1 MARFARTVR
10 MREEASM
17 PARPEM
23 LEGIPFFQ
31 TLDGDERAAVAA
43 LMKEARFPR
52 GATVFREKD
61 EGGVLYVIRGGKV
74 ELSVIGED
82 GEKVVVDVLEPG
94 EFFGEMSLLDGGGRS
109 TSAVALED
117 VQTYSLAREEFLG
130 LLRRRADVA
139 LDVMAALARRF
150 RKTDELLRRRMP
162 NPNKVVRQ
170 RETFGERVADSVA
183 KFGGS
188 WSFIF
193 SFAGVL
199 LSWIAVNAILLRNV
213 GNGPFDPYPFILL
226 NLFLSMLAAIQAP
239 VIMMSQNRQDAKDR
253 IRSELDYQVNLKA
266 ELEIMQL
273 HEKFDRLQQEL
284 LEREAGRP
292 GR

>member
-1 MARFARTVR
+1 
-10 MREEASM
+10 M
-17 PARPEM
+17 PARPEI

-43 LMKEARFPR
+43 LMKESRFAK
-52 GATVFREKD
+52 GANIFREK
-61 EGGVLYVIRGGKV
+61 EPGGVLYVIRGGKV

-82 GEKVVVDVLEPG
+82 AAKVVVDVLEPG

-109 TSAVALED
+109 TTAVALDD
-117 VQTYSLAREEFLG
+117 VEAYSLSREEFLG

-150 RKTDELLRRRMP
+150 RKTDDLLRRRVP
-162 NPNKVVRQ
+162 NPNEVADEQ
-170 RETFGERVADSVA
+170 ETFGERVADGVA
-183 KFGGS
+183 RFGGS
-188 WSFIF
+188 WYFIF
-193 SFAGVL
+193 AFGSVL
-199 LSWIAVNAILLRNV
+199 LVWVVINTLLIF
-213 GNGPFDPYPFILL
+213 GKEPFDPYPFILL

-239 VIMMSQNRQDAKDR
+239 VIMMSQNRQDSRDR

-273 HEKFDRLQQEL
+273 HDKFDRLREEL
-284 LEREAGRP
+284 LAAAG
-292 GR
+292 GRSAS

>member
-1 MARFARTVR
+1 
-10 MREEASM
+10 M

>member
-1 MARFARTVR
+1 
-10 MREEASM
+10 M

-23 LEGIPFFQ
+23 LESIPFFQ

-43 LMKEARFPR
+43 LMKEARFGA
-52 GATVFREKD
+52 GATVFREK
-61 EGGVLYVIRGGKV
+61 EPGGVLYVIRAGKV
-74 ELSVIGED
+74 ELSVVGED
-82 GEKVVVDVLEPG
+82 GAKVVVDVLQPG

-109 TSAVALED
+109 TSAVAVDD
-117 VQTYSLAREEFLG
+117 VEAYSLSREEFLG

-162 NPNKVVRQ
+162 NPNEVADE
-170 RETFGERVADSVA
+170 RETFGERVADGVA
-183 KFGGS
+183 RFGGS
-188 WSFIF
+188 WAFIF
-193 SFAGVL
+193 AFATVL
-199 LSWIAVNAILLRNV
+199 LSWVAINTILIM
-213 GNGPFDPYPFILL
+213 GKDAFDPYPFILL

-239 VIMMSQNRQDAKDR
+239 VIMMSQNRQDARDR

-273 HEKFDRLQQEL
+273 HDKFDRLCEEL
-284 LEREAGRP
+284 LAPSRGP
-292 GR
+292 SVS

>member
-74 ELSVIGED
+74 ELSVVGED
-82 GEKVVVDVLEPG
+82 GAKVLVDVLEPG

-109 TSAVALED
+109 TSAVALDD
-117 VQTYSLAREEFLG
+117 VEAYSLSREEFLG

-150 RKTDELLRRRMP
+150 RKTDELLRRRVP
-162 NPNKVVRQ
+162 NPNEVADEQ
-170 RETFGERVADSVA
+170 ETFGERVADGVA
-183 KFGGS
+183 RFGGS
-188 WSFIF
+188 WYFIF
-193 SFAGVL
+193 AFASVL
-199 LSWIAVNAILLRNV
+199 LVWVVINTLLVFRKE
-213 GNGPFDPYPFILL
+213 PFDPYPFILL

-239 VIMMSQNRQDAKDR
+239 VIMMSQNRQDARDR

-273 HEKFDRLQQEL
+273 HDKFDRL
-284 LEREAGRP
+284 REEFLVQDRGRSVS
-292 GR
+292 

>member
-1 MARFARTVR
+1 
-10 MREEASM
+10 M

-239 VIMMSQNRQDAKDR
+239 VIMMSQNRQDSKDR